1 MLGLLACNS
10 PKALDQPSEGF
21 STLSE
26 TFQAVGVRGILGGVA
41 RNPVSGCI
49 RGMHHATTLATS
61 LADPGMSNLNGSLGP
76 PGRVV
81 RRPGMNIARFEA
93 ELDRRVKPLRTRGT
107 LMLLIDGSQF
117 FPTLTRA
124 LQTTR
129 EPVDVQIY
137 IFDTD
142 DVGVKVADELKAAS
156 KRVPVRVLFDDL
168 GTQQAS
174 RTAPQSRL
182 PRGFQPPADILTYLK
197 QDSQIDARRLS
208 NIFLTSTHTKIIT
221 LGTSR
226 AYIGGMNFG
235 REYRYDWHDMMA
247 EVHGPIVGVLKAE
260 VDRAFG
266 MTRVGGDLMHVL
278 SRSSRPGKNSR
289 YKGIPEPPGSYDIRV
304 LHTRAFDPQIERSIH
319 LAIRSA
325 QRRIWI
331 ENPYFGDDRIVRELF
346 AARERGV
353 DVRVILP
360 SGSNHKVMAASNTET
375 AAMLLKHGIRVF
387 TYHRMHHLK
396 AAVFDDWALIGSAN
410 FDHLSL
416 RLNEEVNIGY
426 SHPDAIREI
435 ETRLFLTDFRDSKE
449 LSVNSV
455 KTGLSTSLAEMA
467 VDRL

>member
-107 LMLLIDGSQF
+107 LKLLIDGSQF
-117 FPTLTRA
+117 FPTLTQA
-124 LQTTR
+124 LKTTR

-142 DVGVKVADELKAAS
+142 DVAVKVADELKAAS

-168 GTQQAS
+168 GSQQAS
-174 RTAPQSRL
+174 RIAPQSRL
-182 PRGFQPPADILTYLK
+182 PRSFQPPADILTYLK
-197 QDSQIDARRLS
+197 QDSRIDARRLS

-226 AYIGGMNFG
+226 AYIGGMNIG
-235 REYRYDWHDMMA
+235 REYRHDWHDMMA
-247 EVHGPIVGVLKAE
+247 EVRGPVVGVLRAE
-260 VDRAFG
+260 VDRVFA
-266 MTRVGGDLMHVL
+266 MTRVGGDFMHL
-278 SRSSRPGKNSR
+278 FSRSSLPGKNK
-289 YKGIPEPPGSYDIRV
+289 YKGIPEPPGAFDIRV
-304 LHTRAFDPQIERSIH
+304 MHTRAFDPQIERSIH

-331 ENPYFGDDRIVRELF
+331 ENPYFADDRIVRELF
-346 AARERGV
+346 AARARGV

-360 SGSNHKVMAASNTET
+360 SGSNQKLMAASNTAT
-375 AAMLLKHGIRVF
+375 AAELLKHGIRVYS
-387 TYHRMHHLK
+387 YHRTLHLK
-396 AAVFDDWALIGSAN
+396 AALFDDWAFMGSAN

-416 RLNEEVNIGY
+416 HLNEEMNIAY
-426 SHPDAIREI
+426 SDPAAVREI
-435 ETRLFLTDFRDSKE
+435 ESRLFLTDFRDSKE

-467 VDRL
+467 ADRL